1 MGLGG
6 GRRRTTAPHIAAQ
19 IGPPAPTQLGKKRH
33 RTGQTRCLFQKA
45 HNMRCETAQQPCR
58 LVALGR
64 QMTLSDLGMMHINLC
79 HPLSVRPLGQET
91 P

>member
-1 MGLGG
+1 MGQRGESLK
-6 GRRRTTAPHIAAQ
+6 TTAPQ
-19 IGPPAPTQLGKKRH
+19 INPYTGPPAPTQLGKKRH
-33 RTGQTRCLFQKA
+33 RTDQTRCLFQKA
-45 HNMRCETAQQPCR
+45 HNMPYETAQQPRR